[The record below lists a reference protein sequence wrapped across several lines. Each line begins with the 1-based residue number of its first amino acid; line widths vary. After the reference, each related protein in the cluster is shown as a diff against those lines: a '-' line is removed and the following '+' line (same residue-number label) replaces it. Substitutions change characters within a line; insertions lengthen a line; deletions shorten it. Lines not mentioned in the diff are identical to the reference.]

1 MRHIR
6 SFIVVLLFVSSGVFA
21 QSADEII
28 AASRDR
34 IKADTIQSQ
43 SKMLITSKNG
53 GTSERT
59 LNQYSK
65 DGPNGTRI
73 IVEFLSPAS
82 VKGTRFLTMQNSGG
96 GDDRWIYLPE
106 LNRVR
111 RVAAQEGAKSFVGT
125 DLSYDDV
132 SSADRETDK
141 DAHKVLREE
150 KVNGNLCYVIES
162 VPKDTSYQYSK
173 MVSWVDKEN
182 YVNYKMELHDKKGA
196 LVKRYEILELKEVQG
211 RLSPWVA
218 RMTTVKT
225 NTSTKITMLQ
235 LAYDKA
241 IPESAF
247 TTNYLET
254 GKAN

>member
-1 MRHIR
+1 
-6 SFIVVLLFVSSGVFA
+6 
-21 QSADEII
+21 
-28 AASRDR
+28 
-34 IKADTIQSQ
+34 
-43 SKMLITSKNG
+43 
-53 GTSERT
+53 
-59 LNQYSK
+59 
-65 DGPNGTRI
+65 
-73 IVEFLSPAS
+73 
-82 VKGTRFLTMQNSGG
+82 MQNSGG

-132 SSADRETDK
+132 SSADRETDE
-141 DAHKVLREE
+141 DTHKVLREE
-150 KVNGNLCYVIES
+150 TLNGNLCYVIES

-173 MVSWVDKEN
+173 MVSWIDKEN

-196 LVKRYEILELKEVQG
+196 LVKCYEILELKDVQG
-211 RLSPWVA
+211 QLSPWVA
-218 RMTTVKT
+218 RMTTVKP